1 MSDNPS
7 QKTMIGQY
15 VYILF
20 TYSNLENSLGKEQLG
35 KYTKRL
41 IQNAQTQLRLNKLIY
56 FLLTQIT
63 LNQ

>member
-7 QKTMIGQY
+7 PKTMIGQY
-15 VYILF
+15 VFIF
-20 TYSNLENSLGKEQLG
+20 IINSNLENLLGKERLE

-41 IQNAQTQLRLNKLIY
+41 IQNAQIQLRLNKLIY
-56 FLLTQIT
+56 FLSTQIT